1 MLDMG
6 AYLIYDQIS
15 KEKYVPD
22 RDRIAML
29 LHLVADGYGDSLMLG
44 GDFGRASY
52 WTSNGGGPG
61 LSYIL
66 WRFVPWLISEG
77 MSREAAHAMLV
88 SNPANFFA
96 FEL

>member
-1 MLDMG
+1 MG

-52 WTSNGGGPG
+52 WTSNGGAPRTV
-61 LSYIL
+61 LHSLAICPL
-66 WRFVPWLISEG
+66 
-77 MSREAAHAMLV
+77 AHFRGDVERSGTCHARK
-88 SNPANFFA
+88 
-96 FEL
+96 